1 MFPACEACN
10 NVSRRSEAVLGLLV
24 HGSHDAEDRQA
35 YLRVVASMSREYPDL
50 IESML
55 FKRNNEVRHE
65 LKRLGVDRPKY
76 MTLRDVP
83 LIKLN
88 PEFWIPHFEMFGRKM
103 MLALHYKI
111 FKKPLSRSG
120 FVAFFVHTNADAVT
134 ENFPQEFL
142 EFTNLTE
149 IPMRAGKNLA
159 DQFELYFQSEPSTGT
174 GLWNFSIHKR
184 LAFTGVT
191 TETSDIYTAFGG
203 SHFPPF
209 LG

>member
-1 MFPACEACN
+1 
-10 NVSRRSEAVLGLLV
+10 
-24 HGSHDAEDRQA
+24 
-35 YLRVVASMSREYPDL
+35 MSREYPDL